1 VESYSQELAS
11 NLVFLGKNSWQLEL
25 AGAAIALF
33 GVSIIRLNP
42 KNPDKD
48 MAHELKYR
56 KKLSEQ
62 GMQRN
67 YYCFRLLLRTF
78 QNIPSST

>member
-1 VESYSQELAS
+1 MESYSRELAS

-33 GVSIIRLNP
+33 GVSIIPLNS

-56 KKLSEQ
+56 NKSQSNECSEIITVFV
-62 GMQRN
+62 
-67 YYCFRLLLRTF
+67 YF
-78 QNIPSST
+78 

>member
-1 VESYSQELAS
+1 VYQDSKVESYSQELAS

-33 GVSIIRLNP
+33 GVSIIPLNS

-56 KKLSEQ
+56 NKVSEQ
-62 GMQRN
+62 
-67 YYCFRLLLRTF
+67 
-78 QNIPSST
+78 

>member
-1 VESYSQELAS
+1 MA
-11 NLVFLGKNSWQLEL
+11 FLGNNSWQLEL

-33 GVSIIRLNP
+33 GVSIIPLNS

-56 KKLSEQ
+56 NKVSEQ
-62 GMQRN
+62 
-67 YYCFRLLLRTF
+67 
-78 QNIPSST
+78 